1 MLGKYVRVRVT
12 KPMGAF
18 DNETEQVMQLNYG
31 IVESGLDRKGS
42 VKGAYILGLAHAVR
56 NFDGRVIAVVKLN
69 NRGGIYLV
77 VAPKSKRYIIH
88 DIVDELDFM
97 YKREDYTINC
107 LYERSCGAIVFRF
120 INGERRFLLIKN
132 KRSNHWGF
140 PKGHIE
146 VGETEED
153 TAKREV
159 LEEAGLHIR
168 IFGGFK
174 HKSEYT
180 IRTRVEK
187 TVSIFLAT
195 TDDVQT
201 KIQPEEIE
209 DYIWLEYD
217 AAMNTLNYSNDKEI
231 LESAQKFIIENNI

>member
-18 DNETEQVMQLNYG
+18 DSETGRVMRLNYG
-31 IVESGLDRKGS
+31 TVESGLDRRGS
-42 VKGAYILGLAHAVR
+42 VNGAYILGLSHAVH

-69 NRGGIYLV
+69 DHSGIHLV

-107 LYERSCGAIVFRF
+107 LYERSCGAVVFRF

-132 KRSNHWGF
+132 KRSSHWGF

-146 VGETEED
+146 VGESEED
-153 TAKREV
+153 TARREV

-168 IFGGFK
+168 IFDGFK
-174 HKSEYT
+174 HRSEYT
-180 IRTRVEK
+180 IRNRVEK
-187 TVSIFLAT
+187 SVSIFLAT

-209 DYIWLEYD
+209 DYIWLGFE
-217 AAMNTLNYSNDKEI
+217 AAMKTLNYSNDKEI
-231 LESAQKFIIENNI
+231 LSSAQSFIEQNNL

>member
-18 DNETEQVMQLNYG
+18 DSETGRRMELNYG
-31 IVESGLDRKGS
+31 TVESGLDRKGY

-56 NFDGRVIAVVKLN
+56 NFDGRVIAVVRLN
-69 NRGGIYLV
+69 DRSGTYLV

-88 DIVDELDFM
+88 DIADELGFM

-107 LYERSCGAIVFRF
+107 LYERSCGAVVFRF
-120 INGERRFLLIKN
+120 INGERRYLLIKN
-132 KRSNHWGF
+132 RRSSHWGF

-146 VGETEED
+146 FGETEED

-159 LEEAGLHIR
+159 LEEVGIHIR
-168 IFGGFK
+168 LFDGFR

-180 IRTRVEK
+180 IRNRVEK
-187 TVSIFLAT
+187 SVTIFLAT

-217 AAMNTLNYSNDKEI
+217 AALKTLNYSNDKEI
-231 LESAQKFIIENNI
+231 LTSALKFINENNI